1 MPSSDTLLPPY
12 RMDYPRYLDQDGYL
26 ALHYAAADPDRARR
40 ALLATPLTG
49 LGGAHFPF
57 ARKVQSAL
65 AAAGPRV
72 VVCNAA
78 EDEPGSRKDR
88 ALLLGNPHV
97 VLEGALIAAIMLE
110 ARDVVLYV
118 GETAQ
123 EECESI
129 SRAIAEVRERFPFA
143 EVRIV
148 RADPR
153 YVSGEATAAVD
164 AINGGPGRPTG
175 QPPFPTESGVAGLPT
190 LVANCETLANL
201 PRIVRA
207 AWDERP
213 PTWTRLATVSGDVA
227 APGVF
232 EIDPSTDTFSDL
244 FARAGGLAGSAQL
257 KAFQPG
263 GPSTRFLPADFAE
276 VPIADAAI
284 RAAGSQP
291 GCLAV
296 RVLVTD
302 TCIVEICEEITGF
315 FSREQCGQC
324 PPCRM
329 KTQTYHRTLQQ
340 VLRQKGANDLLG
352 RLSVVEEFVADMPR
366 KCSLIDMPTPPVES
380 ARSLFPEDF
389 AAHTEYGTCVHAEP
403 LISSQIGAPHHGQ

>member
-1 MPSSDTLLPPY
+1 MPTTEHLLRPH
-12 RMDYPRYLDQDGYL
+12 RLDYPGYLDQDGYL
-26 ALHYAAADPDRARR
+26 GLRYAASEPDRAQR

-49 LGGAHFPF
+49 LGGAHFPL
-57 ARKVQSAL
+57 ARKVESAL
-65 AAAGPRV
+65 AKPGPRV

-88 ALLLGNPHV
+88 ALLLDNPHV
-97 VLEGALIAAIMLE
+97 VLEGALIAAIALD
-110 ARDVVLYV
+110 ARDVILYV
-118 GETAQ
+118 SDSAD
-123 EECESI
+123 EECDSVTCALDDV
-129 SRAIAEVRERFPFA
+129 SERFPFA
-143 EVRIV
+143 AVRIV

-153 YVSGEATAAVD
+153 YVSGEATATVD
-164 AINGGPGRPTG
+164 AINGGAGKPTG
-175 QPPFPTESGVAGLPT
+175 QPPFPTESGVDGLPT

-207 AWDERP
+207 AWHGRP

-227 APGVF
+227 NPGVF
-232 EIDPSTDTFSDL
+232 EIDPIADTFTDL
-244 FARAGGLAGSAQL
+244 FTRAGGLIGSGQL

-263 GPSTRFLPADFAE
+263 GPSTRFLSADCADI
-276 VPIADAAI
+276 PISDAAI
-284 RAAGSQP
+284 RNAGSQP

-296 RVLVTD
+296 RVLTTD

-329 KTQTYHRTLQQ
+329 KTQTYHRTMQQ
-340 VLRQKGANDLLG
+340 VLRQKGANELLR
-352 RLSVVEEFVADMPR
+352 RLTVVEDFVADMPH

-380 ARSLFPEDF
+380 AISLFPDDF
-389 AAHTEYGTCVHAEP
+389 TAHTEHGTCAHAEP
-403 LISSQIGAPHHGQ
+403 LISSQIGTTSHG

>member
-1 MPSSDTLLPPY
+1 MPTSESLLPPH
-12 RMDYPRYLDQDGYL
+12 RLDYASYLDQDVYL
-26 ALHYAAADPDRARR
+26 GLRHAAAEPDRAQR

-49 LGGAHFPF
+49 LGGAHFPL
-57 ARKVQSAL
+57 ARKVESAL
-65 AAAGPRV
+65 STPGPRV

-88 ALLLGNPHV
+88 ALLLRNPHA
-97 VLEGALIAAIMLE
+97 VLEGALIAAVALD
-110 ARDVVLYV
+110 ARDVILYISD
-118 GETAQ
+118 TAQ
-123 EECESI
+123 DECDSI
-129 SRAIAEVRERFPFA
+129 ICALNEVSERSSFA
-143 EVRIV
+143 AVRIV

-164 AINGGPGRPTG
+164 AINGGAGKPTG
-175 QPPFPTESGVAGLPT
+175 QPPFPTESGVDGLPT

-207 AWDERP
+207 AWDQRP

-227 APGVF
+227 TPGVF
-232 EIDPSTDTFSDL
+232 EIDPAVDTFSDL
-244 FARAGGLAGSAQL
+244 FARAGGLAGSGHL

-263 GPSTRFLPADFAE
+263 GPSTRFLSAGCAGI
-276 VPIADAAI
+276 PIADAAI

-296 RVLVTD
+296 RVLTTD

-329 KTQTYHRTLQQ
+329 KTQTYHRTMQQ
-340 VLRQKGANDLLG
+340 VLRQKGANDLLQK
-352 RLSVVEEFVADMPR
+352 LTVVEEFVADMPH

-380 ARSLFPEDF
+380 ARSLFPDDF
-389 AAHTEYGTCVHAEP
+389 TAHTEHGTCADAKP
-403 LISSQIGAPHHGQ
+403 LISSQIGTTRHG